1 MKTVK
6 EITNKL
12 FSINF
17 EKDLEDEKVSDEYET
32 IAQDLIENNKW
43 LDVYTCWY
51 DYLITNCKTE
61 EDALNFANLFWFY
74 EGYKQYI
81 PNAVDFCAYFY
92 ANISIEIYIENEP
105 VIDGISWNVLTNSGI
120 YSKNELYFENFEPY
134 NDKNIIEAIKKYK
147 GQKQNGLH

>member
-6 EITNKL
+6 EITIKL

-74 EGYKQYI
+74 EGYKQFI
-81 PNAVDFCAYFY
+81 PNAIEFCAFFY
-92 ANISIEIYIENEP
+92 ANISFDNHPEAIS
-105 VIDGISWNVLTNSGI
+105 VVDGIAWNALLNAGI
-120 YSKNELYFENFEPY
+120 ISEFELPFEEYAPVDIPEINEYINKWEE
-134 NDKNIIEAIKKYK
+134 K
-147 GQKQNGLH
+147 GYRLR